1 MLISMIL
8 IECRAQAL
16 IVRCLSLSPETS
28 ANVILIARPIPG
40 PRYFCQEFQQNT
52 DNGPRMAYRVMQD

>member
-16 IVRCLSLSPETS
+16 IVVFVSLTR
-28 ANVILIARPIPG
+28 NVSKCDFNRTPNTR

-52 DNGPRMAYRVMQD
+52 DNGRRIAYQVMED